1 MRCWLKLHLSMGTL
15 LLLNITK
22 LTSYLLT
29 EPSLILFFLDSI
41 KVISDNQ
48 VEVKLFMRI
57 RVGLLDLIFLD
68 LPDFCVLQ

>member
-48 VEVKLFMRI
+48 VEVKLFMSI
-57 RVGLLDLIFLD
+57 RVGLLDLVFLD
-68 LPDFCVLQ
+68 LPYFCVLQ

>member
-29 EPSLILFFLDSI
+29 EPSLVLFFLDSI

-48 VEVKLFMRI
+48 VEVKFFMRI